1 MHKDEIMK
9 KDFLSSKNVC
19 IVLAILFSF
28 LVCFNE
34 LFIVPSSLFL
44 IIGGIQMFELT
55 KKKKKYFEDYLE
67 FKLKKYE
74 QELEDVKIENT
85 KLRSEF
91 ESLRNRFN
99 ISTGFGRKNEN

>member
-1 MHKDEIMK
+1 MHKDEFMK
-9 KDFLSSKNVC
+9 KDFFSSKNIC
-19 IVLAILFSF
+19 IVLSIIFSF
-28 LVCFNE
+28 LIYFDE
-34 LFIVPSSLFL
+34 LFIISSSLFL

-74 QELEDVKIENT
+74 QDLEDVKVENT